1 MVELVRDDGCG
12 VGPWK
17 AVIQNIMGGLKVE
30 RFLHFGIRRGKQ
42 MDQDE
47 AWDEQVDGEVWM
59 DIYVSA
65 LRIANAY

>member
-12 VGPWK
+12 VGPRK

-30 RFLHFGIRRGKQ
+30 RFFHFGIRRGKQ

-47 AWDEQVDGEVWM
+47 TWYEKVDGEVWITYM
-59 DIYVSA
+59 YQH
-65 LRIANAY
+65 